1 MPPTPP
7 APHGAGPGRAWL
19 ASPLL
24 PLAVL
29 VGGGALAGAAALR
42 LLDRDWFDDGLHY
55 YRAHA
60 AHGALHDKVVRRAV
74 VGLWLTA
81 AVVPAA
87 VAVHGNL
94 PVAGGSYSRELAG
107 GVFIGI
113 CHPAPAV
120 TQRRP
125 SLRRGGDRW
134 HAGGSVWRTSRRSW
148 SSGTRGRG

>member
-81 AVVPAA
+81 AVGPAA
-87 VAVHGNL
+87 PVPG
-94 PVAGGSYSRELAG
+94 VAGLAG
-107 GVFIGI
+107 LV
-113 CHPAPAV
+113 ALA
-120 TQRRP
+120 QRR
-125 SLRRGGDRW
+125 
-134 HAGGSVWRTSRRSW
+134 A
-148 SSGTRGRG
+148 RGRLGRTPGISGAGRPS